1 MSRSPGSN
9 HVLGGGGFHHVALKT
24 GAWDASVTFYT
35 TTLGFTHRLGWTMAN
50 GRRAAMF
57 DVGDGAYLE
66 IFEDPDYQPAD
77 NGALLHLAI
86 RTNDVGAT
94 LERVRALGL
103 KVTMEPKAV
112 TIGDAT
118 TGGPVPVRIAFFIGP
133 NREVWELFQNELT

>member
-1 MSRSPGSN
+1 MPRSPCCN
-9 HVLGGGGFHHVALKT
+9 PVLGGGGFHHVALKT
-24 GAWDASVTFYT
+24 GDWDASVTFYT
-35 TTLGFTHRLGWTMAN
+35 ATLGFTHRLGWTMAN
-50 GRRAAMF
+50 GHRAAML

-86 RTNDVGAT
+86 RTAAVDAT

-103 KVTMEPKAV
+103 KVTMEPKDV

-118 TGGPVPVRIAFFIGP
+118 TGGPVPVRIAFFVGP